1 MFDLPRETHRYLIE
15 PISESPHVKK
25 VLLCRFISFLNQVK
39 NSRKRVPKELL
50 KTIHYDTK
58 SITGSN
64 IRNLLRMTQ
73 KIRIE
78 DVKKQDIF
86 DLEYF
91 AIPDDEKWRISL
103 INEILEAQNLSYE
116 IQDFSFDDLHDML
129 AYACT
134 S

>member
-1 MFDLPRETHRYLIE
+1 MIK
-15 PISESPHVKK
+15 ESVWTIGD
-25 VLLCRFISFLNQVK
+25 VN
-39 NSRKRVPKELL
+39 PKCPF
-50 KTIHYDTK
+50 
-58 SITGSN
+58 
-64 IRNLLRMTQ
+64 
-73 KIRIE
+73 
-78 DVKKQDIF
+78 KKQDIL